1 MRISDWSSDGA
12 LPISVAAQSEGTAYR
27 VVFRAVHALRS
38 MQPVGMT
45 TFRNLRFV
53 QALRYYDAAPSL
65 KLDLRSWM
73 LIASIVEVTQ
83 TFLRRVRRRRACTR
97 QPPIVGVL
105 DRKSV
110 VEGRSG

>member
-1 MRISDWSSDGA
+1 METDNERDQA
-12 LPISVAAQSEGTAYR
+12 AVAAQSEGTAYR

-97 QPPIVGVL
+97 QPSIVGVF
-105 DRKSV
+105 KCISP
-110 VEGRSG
+110 